1 MGEPC
6 QNRGMVQTSPRI
18 RYTGNRQYIY
28 SRQPYSSSSVLRI
41 LYCTLRNR
49 PGSIQGLASS
59 DRRKKFMLLVFP
71 GYSMPYR
78 YFALSCKE
86 YPANTGQRR
95 SPLADTFG
103 SNALVFNGL
112 NKDCFIGQK
121 GAGACGTFR
130 LSRFYSKVPVFFA
143 G

>member
-18 RYTGNRQYIY
+18 RYPGNRQCIY

-49 PGSIQGLASS
+49 PGSIQGLDSS
-59 DRRKKFMLLVFP
+59 ARREKFMLLVFP
-71 GYSMPYR
+71 GHSMPYR
-78 YFALSCKE
+78 YFALSCKK
-86 YPANTGQRR
+86 YPANTGKRR

-103 SNALVFNGL
+103 NNPLVFNWL
-112 NKDCFIGQK
+112 RKFCFMVKMGP
-121 GAGACGTFR
+121 GRVARPGF
-130 LSRFYSKVPVFFA
+130 PVFA
-143 G
+143 